1 MTLRVPRRKSQSRGR
16 GRGRERKK
24 ERQGIQYLRE
34 GQTHA
39 EGKIRMEGVF
49 QSQALCTW
57 TSRVPGEKQA
67 SGNMEGTKETQ
78 AKSFCRGRSQCGS
91 QVE

>member
-1 MTLRVPRRKSQSRGR
+1 MTLWVPRRKSQNRGQ
-16 GRGRERKK
+16 GRGREGKK
-24 ERQGIQYLRE
+24 EWQGIQYLRE

-39 EGKIRMEGVF
+39 EGKNRMEGVF
-49 QSQALCTW
+49 QSQTLCTW

-78 AKSFCRGRSQCGS
+78 AKSFCVGQKS
-91 QVE
+91 EW